1 MRCGCRC
8 RGVIVKFDLPPE
20 WHFPCPTL
28 LKIGERPDEFGNCC
42 MNQLFLSTTGSFDK
56 RVENLHSFQ
65 RGWPFHYVLSWFF
78 IFWTHFIPFS
88 NKYPAC
94 IWSSVNYW
102 TSGIC
107 KLNYCFYHNR
117 SYYRC
122 EDPSSEFDWVCLEF
136 PQVSLDQCIVIV
148 SVISPEYNGLGWAG
162 RQEMN
167 ATLIWGEARLLRGH
181 CIKLGRHRLRYNPQ
195 LRDNSLNLLFR
206 TDWIFGFRTGI
217 VQIFLLKSTYMKA
230 VPGWEQ

>member
-107 KLNYCFYHNR
+107 KLNYCFYHKQ

-122 EDPSSEFDWVCLEF
+122 EDPSSEFDWVCLEL

-181 CIKLGRHRLRYNPQ
+181 CIKLGRHRLQYNPQ

-217 VQIFLLKSTYMKA
+217 VQIFLLKSTCMKA

>member
-107 KLNYCFYHNR
+107 KLNYCFYHNQ
-117 SYYRC
+117 SYYRY
-122 EDPSSEFDWVCLEF
+122 EDPSSEFDWVCLEL

-217 VQIFLLKSTYMKA
+217 VQIFLLKSTCMKA

>member
-107 KLNYCFYHNR
+107 KLNYCFYHNQ
-117 SYYRC
+117 SYYRY

-136 PQVSLDQCIVIV
+136 PQVSLDQWYSDSQCNFPRVQ
-148 SVISPEYNGLGWAG
+148 WAWVG
-162 RQEMN
+162 RPPGDECHID
-167 ATLIWGEARLLRGH
+167 LRRGEAPAGALH
-181 CIKLGRHRLRYNPQ
+181 Q
-195 LRDNSLNLLFR
+195 
-206 TDWIFGFRTGI
+206 TGQTQAS
-217 VQIFLLKSTYMKA
+217 VQSTTQ
-230 VPGWEQ
+230 G